1 MWLSITQVSRRH
13 PNAFISKHSFSV
25 HRVLL
30 KRKDIK
36 GRSRPGISKDNNRV
50 FKHAYLF
57 LHTALLFSFKVNYVC
72 LFFSLNY
79 KRKQWPSSENFF
91 ISNILYPSC
100 YCSLPFWGLG
110 MTMGNLATSHP
121 PISLENGFGSQPDC
135 IVILLSITN
144 VPDTQSIGEEVQWLE
159 RTPEDMANV
168 ISDLPGDL

>member
-1 MWLSITQVSRRH
+1 MLLSASIVSLCIECSWKGRV
-13 PNAFISKHSFSV
+13 SKAEADQG
-25 HRVLL
+25 LL
-30 KRKDIK
+30 KIIIEF
-36 GRSRPGISKDNNRV
+36 SSMHVYFYTQPSYSASKWIM
-50 FKHAYLF
+50 YI
-57 LHTALLFSFKVNYVC
+57 
-72 LFFSLNY
+72 FFSLNY
-79 KRKQWPSSENFF
+79 KSKQWPSSENFF
-91 ISNILYPSC
+91 ISNILYPFC

-110 MTMGNLATSHP
+110 TTMGNLATSHH

>member
-1 MWLSITQVSRRH
+1 MLLSASIVSLC
-13 PNAFISKHSFSV
+13 IECSW
-25 HRVLL
+25 
-30 KRKDIK
+30 K
-36 GRSRPGISKDNNRV
+36 GRVSKAEADQG
-50 FKHAYLF
+50 F
-57 LHTALLFSFKVNYVC
+57 LKIIIEFSSMHVYFYTQSSYSASKWIMYV
-72 LFFSLNY
+72 FFSLNY

>member
-1 MWLSITQVSRRH
+1 MLLSASIVSLC
-13 PNAFISKHSFSV
+13 IECSW
-25 HRVLL
+25 
-30 KRKDIK
+30 K
-36 GRSRPGISKDNNRV
+36 GRVSKAEADQG
-50 FKHAYLF
+50 F
-57 LHTALLFSFKVNYVC
+57 LKIIIEFSSMHIYFYTQPSYSASKWIMYV
-72 LFFSLNY
+72 FFSLNY